1 MTIIRNG
8 IILALMAKTPQ
19 TAIQE
24 LVDDGYSEAR
34 IAELLRES
42 DEKCDIAQS
51 TIHRIR
57 TDKQSA
63 RYDVGVALIAL
74 RDRLRQKPKSSRPAG
89 R

>member
-1 MTIIRNG
+1 
-8 IILALMAKTPQ
+8 MAKNPK

-42 DEKCDIAQS
+42 NEKFEIAQS

-63 RYDVGVALIAL
+63 RYEIGVALIAL
-74 RDRLRQKPKSSRPAG
+74 RDRLRKPKSIRSAG